1 MPSLQLC
8 KVSTCV
14 YTKKECSCVRVA
26 RQQVVLLLALS
37 YLNWYCSVPLHE
49 RKRQTDRLN
58 PAPRKDPGGPGLG
71 CEAEI
76 ENRPTYPEGG
86 GQAGPGGG
94 EAL

>member
-1 MPSLQLC
+1 MWLC
-8 KVSTCV
+8 QGGKITGGFITSVIISKLVLFSSFT
-14 YTKKECSCVRVA
+14 TKEK
-26 RQQVVLLLALS
+26 
-37 YLNWYCSVPLHE
+37 
-49 RKRQTDRLN
+49 TDRLN

-86 GQAGPGGG
+86 GQAGPRGG